1 MGLDLLSGKESLEE
15 VLIVAYSLE
24 QGLEDFYRNMIGQVD
39 NDAVTNIFNRLASI
53 EAIHRENLLALYQ
66 KVSGRKTSHEKIRS
80 KLLPDI
86 VEGGL
91 STEEYLNLYNPNLDS
106 VADVVGMAM
115 SIEAQALDL
124 YDRAA
129 RQAVEETTRSTLYQ
143 IASEETTHLQQLG
156 NLMERIG

>member
-1 MGLDLLSGKESLEE
+1 MGLNLLSGRESLEE

-24 QGLEDFYRNMIGQVD
+24 QGLEDFYRSMIEQVD
-39 NDAVTNIFNRLASI
+39 NDAVKSIFNRLASI
-53 EAIHRENLLALYQ
+53 EAIHRENLLTLYREIGG
-66 KVSGRKTSHEKIRS
+66 KKADHEQIRS

-106 VADVVGMAM
+106 VGDVVGMAM

-156 NLMERIG
+156 NLMERVG